1 MGGSSRAD
9 VRPVDDH
16 VVVTVRPLK
25 RKIFGMRIRILPA
38 LLVLDP
44 QGVEQLMDGDLEC
57 DAAVLF
63 ETNFMPTSSG
73 AIRDDRVAPS
83 VARDDVQVVRL
94 SVALHKPKKENR
106 LNCQRI
112 L

>member
-1 MGGSSRAD
+1 
-9 VRPVDDH
+9 
-16 VVVTVRPLK
+16 
-25 RKIFGMRIRILPA
+25 MRIRILPA

-44 QGVEQLMDGDLEC
+44 QGVEQLVDGDLEC

-94 SVALHKPKKENR
+94 SVALDKPKKENS

>member
-1 MGGSSRAD
+1 
-9 VRPVDDH
+9 
-16 VVVTVRPLK
+16 
-25 RKIFGMRIRILPA
+25 
-38 LLVLDP
+38 
-44 QGVEQLMDGDLEC
+44 MDGDLER

-63 ETNFMPTSSG
+63 ETNFMATSSR

-94 SVALHKPKKENR
+94 SIALHKPKKENS